1 MNTQATLTLTLKNL
15 NRARK
20 RTFKRLTL
28 PAGNAFCPVCNG
40 SFKEFLPHGHSSEVF
55 AAHNVVGGGY
65 RKNGLCPICGATD
78 RERLV
83 LLYLQ
88 NETDFFDKP
97 HRLLHIA
104 PEIGLER
111 VIRKLSH
118 IEYLTADFL
127 SPYVM
132 EKMDITQIDYPDN
145 TFDCILCNHVLE
157 HVPNDLKAM
166 QEIERVLKPGGWA
179 ILQVPIAFD
188 LDDTLEDPS
197 ITEEEDRYRVF
208 GQRDHVRLYGS
219 DYKHR
224 LEQAGL
230 KVKLVESSKLNERE
244 RHLGLN
250 PEEILHIAYKQ
261 SRV

>member
-1 MNTQATLTLTLKNL
+1 
-15 NRARK
+15 
-20 RTFKRLTL
+20 
-28 PAGNAFCPVCNG
+28 
-40 SFKEFLPHGHSSEVF
+40 
-55 AAHNVVGGGY
+55 
-65 RKNGLCPICGATD
+65 
-78 RERLV
+78 
-83 LLYLQ
+83 
-88 NETDFFDKP
+88 
-97 HRLLHIA
+97 
-104 PEIGLER
+104 
-111 VIRKLSH
+111 
-118 IEYLTADFL
+118 
-127 SPYVM
+127 M

-261 SRV
+261 S